1 MPDKDQIISDFL
13 EATKPRERQCRICGE
28 TYVGM
33 RDICEDPAC
42 YWAMQARIEYNRS
55 LRPRDY
61 VSTARKTFLVTDLPE
76 PPKPPPSRWERLRR
90 LFKGSKG
97 RP

>member
-1 MPDKDQIISDFL
+1 
-13 EATKPRERQCRICGE
+13 
-28 TYVGM
+28 M

-42 YWAMQARIEYNRS
+42 YWAMKARVEYNRS
-55 LRPRDY
+55 LRPLDY
-61 VSTARKTFLVTDLPE
+61 VSTARKTFLVTDLE
-76 PPKPPPSRWERLRR
+76 TPKPPPSRWERLRR